1 MSEQLMTYNTSL
13 APNDKVRV
21 PSHPELGVGEVL
33 RVAEAA
39 GFYQADVVFDTP
51 SGRRL
56 EVFPLELLEKTADLW
71 QRLQQGLCDDP
82 IL

>member
-1 MSEQLMTYNTSL
+1 MSERLATYITTL

-33 RVAEAA
+33 RVAESA

-51 SGRRL
+51 AGRRL
-56 EVFPLELLEKTADLW
+56 EVSS
-71 QRLQQGLCDDP
+71 
-82 IL
+82 